1 MTSPAIPSDT
11 PEAVLAATQRW
22 VERAV
27 IGLNLCPF
35 AKSVQVKGQIHYEV
49 SAAINRK
56 QVAQDLQR
64 LLETVADADPQ
75 AMDTALLI
83 VPDALSDFLDYNDFL
98 DVAEDLLAAMTLD
111 GVLQVASFHPQYQ
124 FADAGP
130 DDIENYTNRSPYPIF
145 HILREDSLDRAV
157 ESNPDAAEIYLR
169 NQQTLRRLG
178 QEGWERL
185 MEAPEAASCPHA
197 KRD

>member
-75 AMDTALLI
+75 EMDTALLI
-83 VPDALSDFLDYNDFL
+83 VPDALADFLDYNDFL
-98 DVAEDLLAAMTLD
+98 DVAEDLLEAMELE

-169 NQQTLRRLG
+169 NQETLRRLG
-178 QEGWERL
+178 REGWERL

>member
-1 MTSPAIPSDT
+1 MTSPAIPSDS

-75 AMDTALLI
+75 EMDTALLI

-98 DVAEDLLAAMTLD
+98 DVAEDMLEAMELD

-169 NQQTLRRLG
+169 NQETLRRLG
-178 QEGWERL
+178 REGWEKL
-185 MEAPEAASCPHA
+185 LAAPEAASCPHA
-197 KRD
+197 KGD

>member
-1 MTSPAIPSDT
+1 MTSPAIPSDS

-49 SAAINRK
+49 SAATNRK

-75 AMDTALLI
+75 EMDTALLI

-98 DVAEDLLAAMTLD
+98 DVADGLLEAMELD

-130 DDIENYTNRSPYPIF
+130 DDIENYTNRSPYPIL
-145 HILREDSLDRAV
+145 HILREDSLDRAL

-169 NQQTLRRLG
+169 NQETLRRLG
-178 QEGWERL
+178 KEGWEQL
-185 MEAPEAASCPHA
+185 LETPEAPSCPHA

>member
-64 LLETVADADPQ
+64 LLETVANADPQ
-75 AMDTALLI
+75 EMDTALLI
-83 VPDALSDFLDYNDFL
+83 VPDALADFLDYNDFL
-98 DVAEDLLAAMTLD
+98 DVAEDLLEAMELE

-169 NQQTLRRLG
+169 NQETLRRLG
-178 QEGWERL
+178 REGWEKL

>member
-75 AMDTALLI
+75 EMDTALLI
-83 VPDALSDFLDYNDFL
+83 VPDALADFLDYNDFL
-98 DVAEDLLAAMTLD
+98 DVAEDLLEAMELE

-169 NQQTLRRLG
+169 NQETLRRLG
-178 QEGWERL
+178 REGWEKL